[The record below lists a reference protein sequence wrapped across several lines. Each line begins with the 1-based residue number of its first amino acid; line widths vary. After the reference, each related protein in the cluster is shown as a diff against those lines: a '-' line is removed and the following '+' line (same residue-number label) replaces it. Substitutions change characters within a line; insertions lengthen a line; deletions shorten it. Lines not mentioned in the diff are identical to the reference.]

1 MRLNKHRRPLGA
13 SMDMTPMID
22 VVFQLIIFFM
32 TVSQQAYVNI
42 TELEL
47 PKLKGAYE
55 KQETTININITHDG
69 RYLVSGDVRSLAE
82 LRSMV
87 AKELEA
93 AEGNA
98 ALVKV
103 VLRVDRRGASAAT
116 NQAMLMLQ
124 QTGIKRTR
132 IAVEASASQ

>member
-1 MRLNKHRRPLGA
+1 
-13 SMDMTPMID
+13 
-22 VVFQLIIFFM
+22 
-32 TVSQQAYVNI
+32 
-42 TELEL
+42 
-47 PKLKGAYE
+47 
-55 KQETTININITHDG
+55 
-69 RYLVSGDVRSLAE
+69 
-82 LRSMV
+82 MV